1 MCRAVPGKRAN
12 NSKCHYFH
20 GMFRRDEVALTK
32 SRSCEITV
40 GLLDELSISSADV
53 WLVYFVCCVS
63 LDAAMHSKAPVYS
76 CEKRAKFARREN
88 KKWVRL
94 ATVIGYICAV
104 CLPAVALSVYYVG
117 FWDPHYKEK
126 FPPNSSFALS
136 NLGAASAS
144 NSGSEIK
151 TPCNAC
157 NIEGTKRK
165 LSPPSRVKQNIRTTK
180 VNNTRDSAVMQ
191 SKMSPPKHLVPS

>member
-1 MCRAVPGKRAN
+1 MGRSIIGKWNARHVQAVPGERAN

-20 GMFRRDEVALTK
+20 RMFRRDEVALTRAEAV
-32 SRSCEITV
+32 RSPL
-40 GLLDELSISSADV
+40 G
-53 WLVYFVCCVS
+53 
-63 LDAAMHSKAPVYS
+63 
-76 CEKRAKFARREN
+76 
-88 KKWVRL
+88 WVRL

-151 TPCNAC
+151 TPCNAY

-165 LSPPSRVKQNIRTTK
+165 LSPPSRVKQNIRMMK
-180 VNNTRDSAVMQ
+180 VNNTRDSAMAQ
-191 SKMSPPKHLVPS
+191 SKMSPPKRLVPS

>member
-1 MCRAVPGKRAN
+1 
-12 NSKCHYFH
+12 
-20 GMFRRDEVALTK
+20 
-32 SRSCEITV
+32 
-40 GLLDELSISSADV
+40 
-53 WLVYFVCCVS
+53 
-63 LDAAMHSKAPVYS
+63 MHSKAPVYS

-88 KKWVRL
+88 KKYVRSCLDTQYLYFFTMIAHRWVRL

-136 NLGAASAS
+136 NLGAASGS

-157 NIEGTKRK
+157 NIEVTKRK
-165 LSPPSRVKQNIRTTK
+165 LSPPSRVKQNIRKTK
-180 VNNTRDSAVMQ
+180 VNNTRDIITMAQ
-191 SKMSPPKHLVPS
+191 SKMSPPEHLGPS

>member
-1 MCRAVPGKRAN
+1 
-12 NSKCHYFH
+12 
-20 GMFRRDEVALTK
+20 
-32 SRSCEITV
+32 
-40 GLLDELSISSADV
+40 
-53 WLVYFVCCVS
+53 
-63 LDAAMHSKAPVYS
+63 MHSKAPVYS

-136 NLGAASAS
+136 NLGAASGS

-157 NIEGTKRK
+157 NIEVTKRK
-165 LSPPSRVKQNIRTTK
+165 LSPPSRVKQNIRKTK
-180 VNNTRDSAVMQ
+180 VNNTRDSTMVQ
-191 SKMSPPKHLVPS
+191 SKMSPPERLGPS

>member
-1 MCRAVPGKRAN
+1 
-12 NSKCHYFH
+12 
-20 GMFRRDEVALTK
+20 L
-32 SRSCEITV
+32 
-40 GLLDELSISSADV
+40 
-53 WLVYFVCCVS
+53 WLVHFVVVVS
-63 LDAAMHSKAPVYS
+63 LDAVMHSKAPVYS

-136 NLGAASAS
+136 NLGAASGS
-144 NSGSEIK
+144 NSSSEIK

-157 NIEGTKRK
+157 NIEVTKRK
-165 LSPPSRVKQNIRTTK
+165 LSPPSRVKQNIRKTK
-180 VNNTRDSAVMQ
+180 VNNTRDIITMAQ
-191 SKMSPPKHLVPS
+191 SKMSPPEHLGPS